1 MRTRHYL
8 PREQAKKMR
17 AIVRHFESSA
27 PLEAPLQTVWREL
40 ADVTA
45 WPDWVPTVTALE
57 PLDSPSLRV
66 GARYAIVQPRLRPA
80 TWVVTVLDPPRRF
93 AWETRSPGLRTV
105 ADHVLREAGSD
116 KSEIILSIDFIG
128 LFAPFAGR
136 AFGSTAKRYLV
147 EEASAIGRRFAG

>member
-1 MRTRHYL
+1 
-8 PREQAKKMR
+8 MR

-66 GARYAIVQPRLRPA
+66 GARYAIVQRHGPGPA
-80 TWVVTVLDPPRRF
+80 AAIRVGDEITG
-93 AWETRSPGLRTV
+93 A
-105 ADHVLREAGSD
+105 AD
-116 KSEIILSIDFIG
+116 
-128 LFAPFAGR
+128 
-136 AFGSTAKRYLV
+136 
-147 EEASAIGRRFAG
+147 GRRSRSAGGR